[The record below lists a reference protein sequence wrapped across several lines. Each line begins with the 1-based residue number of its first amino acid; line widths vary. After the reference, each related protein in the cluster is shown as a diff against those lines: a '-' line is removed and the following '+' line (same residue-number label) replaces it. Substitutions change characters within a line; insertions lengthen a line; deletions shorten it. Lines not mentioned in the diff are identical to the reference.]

1 MPSIVQSA
9 QVFGTFWDEMALNLK
24 TILKIEMRVA
34 FLTKS
39 SDASYPSLRR
49 VTTFI
54 SFIDIFKVYCVVA
67 LSAIICIAP
76 KNHMTHEKIDVKI
89 NQFTMKIT
97 I

>member
-1 MPSIVQSA
+1 
-9 QVFGTFWDEMALNLK
+9 MALNLK

-67 LSAIICIAP
+67 LSAMYQIIG
-76 KNHMTHEKIDVKI
+76 KKSWSGLVKMVHASVGKSETLGI
-89 NQFTMKIT
+89 KSAT
-97 I
+97 ISEESR